1 MKVLF
6 VFIVLEHS
14 RREVL
19 RFNVTE
25 HPTDVWTA
33 QQIVEAFADR
43 EPAGRL
49 IRDRDSIY
57 GNEVRLRT
65 NYWEWKKS

>member
-1 MKVLF
+1 MVN
-6 VFIVLEHS
+6 
-14 RREVL
+14 REVL

-33 QQIVEAFADR
+33 QHIVEAFADR
-43 EPAGRL
+43 EPASHL